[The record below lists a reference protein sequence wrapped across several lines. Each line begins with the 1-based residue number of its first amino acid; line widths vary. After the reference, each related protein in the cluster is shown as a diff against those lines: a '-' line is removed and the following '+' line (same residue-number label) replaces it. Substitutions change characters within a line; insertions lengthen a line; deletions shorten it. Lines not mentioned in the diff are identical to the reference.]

1 MIEFKCRSVRGGIGS
16 AGQSGGRNGN
26 LPAMQD
32 ADPRTCL
39 SARPRIDK
47 LPNHNHRPSRSRARW
62 SRREPAT
69 TTCRRRHR
77 ERRNRAIPDRVPVPA
92 TCHSEIRVPKQKAGW
107 FSHCACGDS
116 SRVPV
121 GPVVKVIG
129 PDAPTTATLSACTLL
144 PWERPPTPAEIELE
158 NKEREVSR
166 NSQSRKPSYPCPRC
180 GEDEWNL
187 ESVSPSMVSATWR
200 CDYCKRRKSC
210 FAGTAKTP
218 KTRTGEGAFPRAF
231 SEKSGVA
238 MVASVWNAG
247 AKRILNLTT

>member
-1 MIEFKCRSVRGGIGS
+1 
-16 AGQSGGRNGN
+16 
-26 LPAMQD
+26 MQD

-39 SARPRIDK
+39 SDRPRIDK
-47 LPNHNHRPSRSRARW
+47 LPNHNHRPSRSRARCA
-62 SRREPAT
+62 REGSLLPPLAEGGT
-69 TTCRRRHR
+69 VNAETEQSLIVFPCRR
-77 ERRNRAIPDRVPVPA
+77 
-92 TCHSEIRVPKQKAGW
+92 CHSEIRVPKQKAGW

-158 NKEREVSR
+158 NKEREVAQFA
-166 NSQSRKPSYPCPRC
+166 QSCKPSYPCPRC
-180 GEDEWNL
+180 GEDKWNL